1 MSLRP
6 FIHLLYNYI
15 HTYAIFNPGA
25 EAQAY
30 ANVGPDGALG
40 KAFTAAAASKADKG
54 EEEEAEAAPA
64 ANDGGDAETASSAKN
79 EAAVRTALKAKFD
92 AIDTDNSGTVET
104 TELMAAIKEDT
115 ELQRLFELAALNL
128 RPFAGGEKFS
138 FTEIDQIAYQVNC
151 K

>member
-1 MSLRP
+1 MQ
-6 FIHLLYNYI
+6 HV
-15 HTYAIFNPGA
+15 HTPIVYTYVTFNVGA

-40 KAFTAAAASKADKG
+40 KAFTAAAASKAEKG

-64 ANDGGDAETASSAKN
+64 ANDGGDAETASSAED

-115 ELQRLFELAALNL
+115 ELQRLFELAALNF
-128 RPFAGGEKFS
+128 RPFAGGEEFS
-138 FTEIDQIAYQVNC
+138 FTEIDQIAYQV
-151 K
+151 KLQIK